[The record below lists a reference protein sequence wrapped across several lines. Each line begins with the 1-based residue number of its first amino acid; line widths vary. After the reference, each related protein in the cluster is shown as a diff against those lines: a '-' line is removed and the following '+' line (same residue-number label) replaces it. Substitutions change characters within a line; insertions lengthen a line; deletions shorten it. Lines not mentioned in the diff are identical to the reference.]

1 MNLDS
6 AALQA
11 EWDKVMVL
19 WNKTIDAKN
28 GSYGVADKNA
38 EENKFYNDYFNQPTG
53 IITGSDKC

>member
-1 MNLDS
+1 MDLDS

-28 GSYGVADKNA
+28 DSYAVVDKNA
-38 EENKFYNDYFNQPTG
+38 EER
-53 IITGSDKC
+53 